1 MKRILATAM
10 VAMAATFG
18 PLMAQAQRCD
28 LNPDGACVS
37 TTASPMF
44 SFDRSDDSL
53 QSPSTAPAPGA
64 AWLMALGFLGFVVLR
79 RTRSGPM
86 M

>member
-28 LNPDGACVS
+28 LDPDGACVS
-37 TTASPMF
+37 ASASPLF
-44 SFDRSDDSL
+44 SFARADDSP
-53 QSPSTAPAPGA
+53 QSPSTAPEPGA